1 MVKIKLKV
9 NSKEKLVSVK
19 LNKNERIQFYLIG
32 ILKNM
37 SKDELIRS
45 NISSGVK
52 ISEFNNNYKKYWQD
66 YGIRIG
72 NIVKSINGN
81 KIHTILDVER
91 ILKSRKYND
100 PINIEIIND
109 NNLTERF
116 NFR

>member
-1 MVKIKLKV
+1 
-9 NSKEKLVSVK
+9 
-19 LNKNERIQFYLIG
+19 
-32 ILKNM
+32 M
-37 SKDELIRS
+37 SKDELIKS
-45 NISSGVK
+45 NVSSGVK
-52 ISEFNNNYKKYWQD
+52 ISEFNNNYKKYWED

-81 KIHTILDVER
+81 KIHSILDVEK

-109 NNLTERF
+109 NNVTERF